1 MNIIYVKKRRKL
13 GYGFPALDA
22 SGDNFQAFTDAV
34 TSYTNDNTPQNNTN
48 TSVLFSDDENTSPTF
63 WTVDSSYRHQP
74 GSIDKNGIVFVPPS
88 SNLCFFTIDTDND
101 NINIFDHP
109 NNSLSNSTYWG
120 TNFSRFTHSIY
131 SPSDD
136 VFYAMGG
143 YSGKVCKYTHS
154 SFSFSEISLA
164 SSFAMIAKAQ
174 WYDGVIYCFR
184 SADSGN
190 RVNTIWTG
198 DTSNNTWSY
207 KSVTNGLEKSNA
219 VSYQLGPG
227 GYIYRFGLNRI
238 EKIQLNGAG
247 NDVTASVLD
256 TYTDTDGLGYYG
268 PVDELSSCLGPDGYM
283 YIFPSSRSSTG
294 TTNSDYFIMK
304 FDPFN
309 ETYEMISM
317 KRSTLSV
324 GDSIPGTSGATI
336 QSQLCPDGKIMV
348 NSYYGRDHYTSRGWG
363 ATYSP
368 GIWNPSSGEWEE
380 TPSWGT
386 IPAQWGLHM
395 RVGIGKKGNMYLSPA
410 RHRLNSSTGYY
421 YAALKFRDDADVAPP
436 KEFFAST
443 IL

>member
-34 TSYTNDNTPQNNTN
+34 IKYTNDNTSQSNTN
-48 TSVLFSDDENTSPTF
+48 TSVIFSDDENTSPTY
-63 WTVDSSYRHQP
+63 WTVDSSYRYAR
-74 GSIDKNGIVFVPPS
+74 GAVDKNGIVFVAPR
-88 SNLCFFTIDTDND
+88 SNESCFTIDTSND
-101 NINIFDHP
+101 DIDIFDHP
-109 NNSLSNSTYWG
+109 TTSFSNTSYWG
-120 TNFSRFTHSIY
+120 SFARFNHSMY

-136 VFYAMGG
+136 IM
-143 YSGKVCKYTHS
+143 YSFGNYGGKVLKYTHS
-154 SFSFSEISLA
+154 NFTFDEITLA
-164 SSFAMIAKAQ
+164 SSFAKISKTI

-184 SADSGN
+184 ESDSGN

-198 DTSNNTWSY
+198 DTSTDTWTY

-219 VSYQLGPG
+219 VAYQLGPG
-227 GYIYRFGLNRI
+227 GYVYRFGLNKI

-268 PVDELSSCLGPDGYM
+268 PVDALSSCVGPDGYM
-283 YIFPSSRSSTG
+283 YIFPSSRTSAG
-294 TTNSDYFIMK
+294 NNDSDYFIMK

-317 KRSTLSV
+317 KRSTLTE
-324 GDSIPGTSGATI
+324 GDSIPGNSGATI
-336 QSQLCPDGKIMV
+336 QPQLCPDGKIMV
-348 NSYYGRDHYTSRGWG
+348 NCYYGRLHWNRGAWRE
-363 ATYSP
+363 TKNP
-368 GIWNPSSGEWEE
+368 GLWNPSSGEWEA

-386 IPAQWGLHM
+386 IPSQWGLHF

-410 RHRLNSSTGYY
+410 RHRLNSTTGYY
-421 YAALKFRDDADVAPP
+421 EAALKFRDDADVAPP
-436 KEFFAST
+436 KEFFASS

>member
-34 TSYTNDNTPQNNTN
+34 TRYTNDNSSQSNNNTA
-48 TSVLFSDDENTSPTF
+48 VRFSDDQNTSPTY
-63 WTVDSSYRHQP
+63 WTVDSSYRYAR
-74 GSIDKNGIVFVPPS
+74 GAVDKNGIVFVAPR
-88 SNLCFFTIDTDND
+88 SNESCFTIDTSND
-101 NINIFDHP
+101 AINIFDHP
-109 NNSLSNSTYWG
+109 TTSFSNTSYWG
-120 TNFSRFTHSIY
+120 SFARFNHSMY

-136 VFYAMGG
+136 IM
-143 YSGKVCKYTHS
+143 YSFGNYGGKVLKYTHS
-154 SFSFSEISLA
+154 NFTFDEITLA
-164 SSFAMIAKAQ
+164 SSFAKISKTI

-184 SADSGN
+184 EADSGN

-198 DTSNNTWSY
+198 DTSTDTWTY

-219 VSYQLGPG
+219 VDYQLGPG
-227 GYIYRFGLNRI
+227 GYVYRFGLNKI

-268 PVDELSSCLGPDGYM
+268 PVDDLSSCLGPDGHM

-294 TTNSDYFIMK
+294 TRDSDYFIMK

-324 GDSIPGTSGATI
+324 GDTVPASSGGTV
-336 QSQLCPDGKIMV
+336 QPQLCPDGKIMV
-348 NSYYGRDHYTSRGWG
+348 CCYYAREHYTSRGWAG
-363 ATYSP
+363 TFSP
-368 GIWNPSSGEWEE
+368 GIWNPSSEEWEE

-386 IPAQWGLHM
+386 IPAQWGLHQK
-395 RVGIGKKGNMYLSPA
+395 VGIGKKGNMYLSPA
-410 RHRLNSSTGYY
+410 RHRLNSTTGYY
-421 YAALKFRDDADVAPP
+421 EAALKFRDDADVAPP
-436 KEFFAST
+436 KEFFASS